1 MAGATGSWDSNG
13 AFWIGGDGNVWVKG
27 ANGTN
32 NAGVADANSINY
44 WTGKN
49 FQNIAD
55 PNPSGK
61 GVLGDVYSPGEGG
74 QYYGRSTAGSY
85 SGGSGYSAPV
95 YGAADERAAYDDQ
108 INALNQLLGYTQT
121 SRDQGLSSLQAGM
134 DDEVRKLNDSKTKAM
149 LGYDEQAVQNNKD
162 KLGGFNQVD
171 DYANNSYKS
180 LQRLLLGGN
189 AGNSSVGK
197 ELMPYLV
204 SKSAGGKRQGVA
216 ETAGANE
223 RSIVSARGNAEDE
236 YNLSTQDLGN
246 QRKAKEQSFLESI
259 LQRQNDLTGQK
270 RDLEV
275 KRSMADGK
283 GYAQARA
290 AGDASQASINSR
302 MGELANLF
310 GTYKPTYSARA
321 MNLKAP
327 ELSQFTV
334 DKAVNI
340 NSDRSLPTESS
351 YYQTMLNKKKQAEN
365 L

>member
-1 MAGATGSWDSNG
+1 MAAKAQYVGPYSPSAYQAAEMIMSGGAGAPFNSETIAAGRKIAELNG
-13 AFWIGGDGNVWVKG
+13 WTDPNAGGQVQG
-27 ANGTN
+27 ASTSGTYGTN
-32 NAGVADANSINY
+32 GGVGA
-44 WTGKN
+44 WGTG
-49 FQNIAD
+49 
-55 PNPSGK
+55 
-61 GVLGDVYSPGEGG
+61 GG
-74 QYYGRSTAGSY
+74 GGSTA
-85 SGGSGYSAPV
+85 AQQT
-95 YGAADERAAYDDQ
+95 ADERAAYDDQ

-189 AGNSSVGK
+189 AGNSSVGR

-204 SKSAGGKRQGVA
+204 SKSAGSKRQGVV

-223 RSIVSARGNAEDE
+223 QSITKARGNAEDE
-236 YNLSTQDLGN
+236 FNLSQQDLGN

-259 LQRQNDLTGQK
+259 LQRQNDLSGQK

-275 KRSMADGK
+275 KKAMANGT

-310 GTYKPTYSARA
+310 GTYKPTYNARA
-321 MNLKAP
+321 MNLKGP
-327 ELSQFTV
+327 DLSKFTV
-334 DKAVNI
+334 DKTVDI
-340 NSDRSLPTESS
+340 NSDKSLPTESS

>member
-1 MAGATGSWDSNG
+1 
-13 AFWIGGDGNVWVKG
+13 
-27 ANGTN
+27 
-32 NAGVADANSINY
+32 
-44 WTGKN
+44 
-49 FQNIAD
+49 
-55 PNPSGK
+55 
-61 GVLGDVYSPGEGG
+61 
-74 QYYGRSTAGSY
+74 
-85 SGGSGYSAPV
+85 
-95 YGAADERAAYDDQ
+95 
-108 INALNQLLGYTQT
+108 
-121 SRDQGLSSLQAGM
+121 M
-134 DDEVRKLNDSKTKAM
+134 DDEVRKRNDSKTKAR

-162 KLGGFNQVD
+162 KLGGFNQVE
-171 DYANNSYKS
+171 DYANNAYKS

-189 AGNSSVGK
+189 AGNSSVGR

-204 SKSAGGKRQGVA
+204 SKSAGSKRQGVV
-216 ETAGANE
+216 EPDGANE
-223 RSIVSARGNAEDE
+223 QSITKARGNAEDE
-236 YNLSTQDLGN
+236 FNLSQQDLGN

-259 LQRQNDLTGQK
+259 MQRQNDLTGQK

-275 KRSMADGK
+275 KRAMANGQ

-310 GTYKPTYSARA
+310 GTYKPTYNARA

-351 YYQTMLNKKKQAEN
+351 
-365 L
+365 

>member
-1 MAGATGSWDSNG
+1 MA
-13 AFWIGGDGNVWVKG
+13 VKQ
-27 ANGTN
+27 
-32 NAGVADANSINY
+32 VS
-44 WTGKN
+44 
-49 FQNIAD
+49 
-55 PNPSGK
+55 
-61 GVLGDVYSPGEGG
+61 
-74 QYYGRSTAGSY
+74 STAGLLQGGGGFQGATANQGATLPNY
-85 SGGSGYSAPV
+85 VQTGTQLYQQPAVNPQVYNPNYQVDPWAGAQLQGVDNGWRNTGGAVGGGGSTA
-95 YGAADERAAYDDQ
+95 AQQTADERAAYDDQ

-134 DDEVRKLNDSKTKAM
+134 DDEQRKLNDSKTKAM
-149 LGYDEQAVQNNKD
+149 AGYDEQSVQNNKD

-171 DYANNSYKS
+171 EYANNSYKS
-180 LQRLLLGGN
+180 LQRLLSGGN
-189 AGNSSVGK
+189 AGVSSVGR

-204 SKSAGGKRQGVA
+204 SKSAGTRRQGVV

-223 RSIVSARGNAEDE
+223 RSITGARGTAEDE

-275 KRSMADGK
+275 KKAMANGT
-283 GYAQARA
+283 GYAAARA

-321 MNLKAP
+321 MNLKTP
-327 ELSQFTV
+327 DLSQFTV

-340 NSDRSLPTESS
+340 NSDKSLPTESS
-351 YYQTMLNKKKQAEN
+351 YYMTQLNKKKQAEGGF
-365 L
+365 